1 MKIPIHS
8 PADLGVVLRAVRKS
22 ARLRQDD
29 MAALAHVSKQFATDV
44 ERGKPTAQIGRVLQL
59 LAEIG
64 IVLNAEIPDSA
75 AAELARQRN
84 LRAAR
89 GHADK
94 PDA

>member
-44 ERGKPTAQIGRVLQL
+44 ERGKPTAQIGLVLQL

-64 IVLNAEIPDSA
+64 IVLNAEVPDSA
-75 AAELARQRN
+75 AAELTRQRT